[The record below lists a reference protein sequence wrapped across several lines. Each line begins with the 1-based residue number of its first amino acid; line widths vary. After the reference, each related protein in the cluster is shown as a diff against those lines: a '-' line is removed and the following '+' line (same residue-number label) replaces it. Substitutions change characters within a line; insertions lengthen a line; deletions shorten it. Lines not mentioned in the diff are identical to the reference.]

1 VYRFVY
7 KLHSDNF
14 LIKMMMMM
22 MMINVNGELVLLS
35 WIMAQDGEGVEQPAR
50 GSHNDGSCKTTRLL
64 T

>member
-1 VYRFVY
+1 VY

-14 LIKMMMMM
+14 LIKMMTMMM

-35 WIMAQDGEGVEQPAR
+35 WITAQDGEGVEQPAR
-50 GSHNDGSCKTTRLL
+50 GSHNDGSSKTTRLL